1 MCRGKNI
8 GIILITLA
16 LSIGVVLAGGGLA
29 HAGKGGHAHG
39 PETQA
44 QTRSPGPVRISM
56 EELHQHGGV
65 PLGWRFTVPAGDPTA
80 GRAAFTKLECYQC
93 HAIQGEQFPQTSK
106 DPSTSGPDLT
116 GMGGHHPAE
125 YFAES
130 ILNPNAVIVMGPG
143 YADAHGLS
151 IMPDYRESMT
161 VAELINMVAYL
172 KSLGGGHGHAGGTGH
187 GAEMAQ
193 PSHPPTPTGPAEQV
207 VGDYRV
213 RLAYQ
218 GAEAA
223 DHGHG
228 AHGTGASMPH
238 AQDHLIVSISD
249 VQTGEPVPY
258 LPVSATIHAGKKPP
272 RTIKLTPMMSDEGFH
287 YGADATL
294 PKTTSRITLSI
305 GATTMKV
312 MPSVAGRFS
321 KPQKVNFRWGSRPTS
336 RPKGG
341 SQVPAVPGH
350 GHGQS
355 GGQKGH

>member
-1 MCRGKNI
+1 MYRSNNLS
-8 GIILITLA
+8 IILA
-16 LSIGVVLAGGGLA
+16 LSMGVLLAVGGWA
-29 HAGKGGHAHG
+29 HGGRGSHAHG
-39 PETQA
+39 PGSQA
-44 QTRSPGPVRISM
+44 QTHTHGPVRISM
-56 EELHQHGGV
+56 EALHQHGGV
-65 PLGWRFTVPAGDPTA
+65 PPGWRFTVPAGDPNA

-125 YFAES
+125 YFVES
-130 ILNPNAVIVMGPG
+130 ILNPNAVIVTGPG
-143 YADAHGLS
+143 YTDAQGFS
-151 IMPDYRESMT
+151 IMPDYRESTT
-161 VAELINMVAYL
+161 VAELINLVAYL
-172 KSLGGGHGHAGGTGH
+172 KSLGGGHDHPGGMGH

-193 PSHPPTPTGPAEQV
+193 PSHPPTPTEAVEQV

-218 GAEAA
+218 EAEAA

-228 AHGTGASMPH
+228 AHGTGAAMPH
-238 AQDHLIVSISD
+238 AQDHLIVSITD

-287 YGADATL
+287 YGTDATL

-312 MPSVAGRFS
+312 RPPVAGRFS
-321 KPQKVNFRWGSRPTS
+321 KPQKVSFRWGSQPPS

-341 SQVPAVPGH
+341 SQAPGMPGH
-350 GHGQS
+350 SHGPT
-355 GGQKGH
+355 GKQKGH